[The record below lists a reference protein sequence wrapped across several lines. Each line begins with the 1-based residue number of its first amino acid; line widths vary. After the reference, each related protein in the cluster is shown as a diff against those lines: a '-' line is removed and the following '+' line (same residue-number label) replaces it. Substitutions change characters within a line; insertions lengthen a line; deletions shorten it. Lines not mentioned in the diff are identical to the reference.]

1 MQEFKNNN
9 DLNDEPIRL
18 GFKDV
23 LAMIIAAI
31 EVLLPI
37 ALLFAGIM
45 GIVFFILLKFW
56 IK

>member
-1 MQEFKNNN
+1 MGEFKNNN
-9 DLNDEPIRL
+9 ELNDEPIRL

-23 LAMIIAAI
+23 LAMTIAAI

>member
-1 MQEFKNNN
+1 MAEFKNNN
-9 DLNDEPIRL
+9 DLNDEPVRL
-18 GFKDV
+18 DFKDV

-37 ALLFAGIM
+37 ALAFAAIM
-45 GIVFFILLKFW
+45 GVVFFILLKFW

>member
-23 LAMIIAAI
+23 LAMTIAAI

>member
-1 MQEFKNNN
+1 VQEFKNNN